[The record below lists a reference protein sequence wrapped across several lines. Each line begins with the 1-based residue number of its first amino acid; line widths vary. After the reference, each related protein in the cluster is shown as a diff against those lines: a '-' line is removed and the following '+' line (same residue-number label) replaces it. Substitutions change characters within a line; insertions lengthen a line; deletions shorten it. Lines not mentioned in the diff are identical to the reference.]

1 MTVTDGV
8 WLGGA
13 PGPGVADADPDS
25 VGLEA
30 ALAEDIA
37 VVDAD

>member
-8 WLGGA
+8 LLGGA
-13 PGPGVADADPDS
+13 PGVADAEADS

-37 VVDAD
+37 VVNAD